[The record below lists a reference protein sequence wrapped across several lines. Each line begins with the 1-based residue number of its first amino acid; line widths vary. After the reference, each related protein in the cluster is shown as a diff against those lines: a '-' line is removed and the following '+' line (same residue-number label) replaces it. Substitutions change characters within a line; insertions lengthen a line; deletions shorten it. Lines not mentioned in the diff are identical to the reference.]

1 MGGPSSGFPNDS
13 TLPLLAAFLLALA
26 FLGGVVAVGLSDGAD
41 SPAAAATT
49 DTIPVFQ
56 EEPTPRVTLTL
67 DTAGGGKGTVR
78 VAGEPRVCSAECN
91 FEMDRETS
99 VTIIARAA
107 KDSRFVSWTGACGG
121 GRICT
126 IYMDRSRTVTALFT
140 STAPV
145 APPPPVA
152 DCSDGLDNDSD
163 GFPDDADPECF
174 TGSREAGEDDDPLL
188 DGDGSLPAED
198 PTPEEPVAPPP
209 VVQPPPVVP
218 PPVVPPPVVPPPPP
232 PPPPPPLDL
241 PPDEPELDPP

>member
-1 MGGPSSGFPNDS
+1 MSGPPNAGFPNDS
-13 TLPLLAAFLLALA
+13 TLPLLAAFVLALC

-41 SPAAAATT
+41 GTPAASTT
-49 DTIPVFQ
+49 DTIPVFE

-78 VAGEPRVCSAECN
+78 VAGEERVCSAECN

-107 KDSRFVSWTGACGG
+107 GGSKFVTWTGSCGG

-126 IYMDRSRTVTALFT
+126 LYMDRSRTVTALFT

-145 APPPPVA
+145 APPPTA
-152 DCSDGLDNDSD
+152 DCKDGLDNDSD
-163 GFPDDADPECF
+163 GFPDDADPDCF
-174 TGSREAGEDDDPLL
+174 TGKSEAGDEADPLL
-188 DGDGSLPAED
+188 DDVA
-198 PTPEEPVAPPP
+198 PEPEVAPPP
-209 VVQPPPVVP
+209 PVAPQPVVP

-232 PPPPPPLDL
+232 VDL
-241 PPDEPELDPP
+241 PPDPEFDEP